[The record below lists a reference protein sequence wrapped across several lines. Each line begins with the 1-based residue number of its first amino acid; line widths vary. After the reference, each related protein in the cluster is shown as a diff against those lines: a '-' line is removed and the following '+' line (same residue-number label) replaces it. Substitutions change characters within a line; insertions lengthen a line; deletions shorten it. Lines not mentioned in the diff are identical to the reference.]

1 MYSFEKDFYE
11 VAITSAVGI
20 CGIASQIPC
29 IILNGYE
36 PMNGSIMSMGFGTA
50 LGAGMRLPLR
60 YKKWKIFH
68 DVMKKEEFKEEKKLY
83 LEYVKDIAEFL
94 KSIGASSDL
103 TGAFLLKMI
112 LDSGMLSEDKV
123 EYVSYK
129 KDLYDHFT
137 DMMGARVA
145 TGSFCC
151 RHVASLVT
159 DVINE
164 MGGVACDVA
173 IHRCKTDEEKGL
185 YANHL
190 ITGIE
195 QENKSVLFDPSVPS
209 YLLPISGLVEFKTQ
223 KGKIVTTSVDE
234 EHCYEE
240 RLSEHDFEKVNR
252 KNIKRLKSLD
262 RLEVDV
268 DNLQDFYL
276 KVFSIFLKSCDEI
289 FEFRDRELPKIK
301 TLSRLNKIIT
311 PHYEKEKSNEE

>member
-1 MYSFEKDFYE
+1 
-11 VAITSAVGI
+11 
-20 CGIASQIPC
+20 
-29 IILNGYE
+29 
-36 PMNGSIMSMGFGTA
+36 MNGSIMSMGFGTA

-103 TGAFLLKMI
+103 TGAFLCKMMV
-112 LDSGMLSEDKV
+112 DSGVLSDEKV
-123 EYVSYK
+123 EFASFK

-173 IHRCKTDEEKGL
+173 VHRCKTDEEKGL

-190 ITGIE
+190 ITGLE
-195 QENKSVLFDPSVPS
+195 QDNKSVLFDPSCPS
-209 YLLPISGLVEFKTQ
+209 FLLPFGSLIEFRTQ
-223 KGKIVTTSVDE
+223 KGKIVSKSFDE
-234 EHCYEE
+234 EHYYEE
-240 RLSEHDFEKVNR
+240 KISEHDFEKINR
-252 KNIKRLKSLD
+252 TNIKKIKGLEPLELD
-262 RLEVDV
+262 EEMLGNYLES
-268 DNLQDFYL
+268 
-276 KVFSIFLKSCDEI
+276 FSIFLRSCDEI

-301 TLSRLNKIIT
+301 KLSRLNKIVT
-311 PHYEKEKSNEE
+311 PHSEKEKSNEE

>member
-1 MYSFEKDFYE
+1 MYCFEKDFYE
-11 VAITSAVGI
+11 VAITGGI
-20 CGIASQIPC
+20 GLCGIASQIPC

-36 PMNGSIMSMGFGTA
+36 PINGSIMSMGFGTA

-94 KSIGASSDL
+94 KSIGASPDL
-103 TGAFLLKMI
+103 TGAFLFKMI

-123 EYVSYK
+123 EYVTYK

-173 IHRCKTDEEKGL
+173 VHRCKTDEEKGL

-190 ITGIE
+190 ITGLE
-195 QENKSVLFDPSVPS
+195 QDNKSVLFDPSCPS
-209 YLLPISGLVEFKTQ
+209 FLLPFGSLIEFRTQ
-223 KGKIVTTSVDE
+223 KGKIVSKSFDE
-234 EHCYEE
+234 EHYYEE
-240 RLSEHDFEKVNR
+240 KISEHDMEKINR
-252 KNIKRLKSLD
+252 INRKRLKSLEP
-262 RLEVDV
+262 LELDEEMLG
-268 DNLQDFYL
+268 NYL
-276 KVFSIFLKSCDEI
+276 EAFTTYLRHSDEI
-289 FEFRDRELPKIK
+289 DRFRVKEMPKIK
-301 TLSRLNKIIT
+301 KLSRLNKIVT
-311 PHYEKEKSNEE
+311 PHSEKSSVE

>member
-103 TGAFLLKMI
+103 TGAFLCKMMI
-112 LDSGMLSEDKV
+112 DSGILSEGKV
-123 EYVSYK
+123 EFASFK

-137 DMMGARVA
+137 DIMGARVT
-145 TGSFCC
+145 TGTFCC

-173 IHRCKTDEEKGL
+173 VHRCKTDEEKGL

-195 QENKSVLFDPSVPS
+195 HENKSVLFDPSCPS
-209 YLLPISGLVEFKTQ
+209 FLLPFGGLIEFKTQ
-223 KGKIVTTSVDE
+223 KGKIVTKSFDE
-234 EHCYEE
+234 GYYYEE
-240 RLSEHDFEKVNR
+240 KLSEHDMEKINR
-252 KNIKRLKSLD
+252 TNLRRLKTLEP
-262 RLEVDV
+262 LEVEEEMLG
-268 DNLQDFYL
+268 NYL
-276 KVFSIFLKSCDEI
+276 EAFTTYLRYSDEI
-289 FEFRDRELPKIK
+289 DRFRVKEIPKIK
-301 TLSRLNKIIT
+301 KLSRLNKIVT

>member
-68 DVMKKEEFKEEKKLY
+68 DVMKKEEFKKEKKLY
-83 LEYVKDIAEFL
+83 LEYVKEIAEFL

-103 TGAFLLKMI
+103 TGAFLCKMMI
-112 LDSGMLSEDKV
+112 DSGILSEGKV
-123 EYVSYK
+123 EFASFK

-137 DMMGARVA
+137 DIMGARVT
-145 TGSFCC
+145 TGTFCC

-173 IHRCKTDEEKGL
+173 VHRCKTDEEKGL

-195 QENKSVLFDPSVPS
+195 HENKSVLFDPSCPS
-209 YLLPISGLVEFKTQ
+209 FLLPFGGLIEFKTQ
-223 KGKIVTTSVDE
+223 KGKIVTKSFDE
-234 EHCYEE
+234 GYYYEE
-240 RLSEHDFEKVNR
+240 KLSEHDMEKINR
-252 KNIKRLKSLD
+252 TNLRRLKTLEP
-262 RLEVDV
+262 LEVEEEMLG
-268 DNLQDFYL
+268 NYL
-276 KVFSIFLKSCDEI
+276 EAFTTYLRYSDEI
-289 FEFRDRELPKIK
+289 DRFRVKEIPKIK
-301 TLSRLNKIIT
+301 KLSRLNKIVT

>member
-1 MYSFEKDFYE
+1 MYCFEKDFYE
-11 VAITSAVGI
+11 VAITGGI
-20 CGIASQIPC
+20 GLCGIASQIPC

-103 TGAFLLKMI
+103 TGAFLFKMI

-123 EYVSYK
+123 EYVTYK

-137 DMMGARVA
+137 DIMGARVA

-173 IHRCKTDEEKGL
+173 VHRCKTDEEKGL

-190 ITGIE
+190 ITGLE
-195 QENKSVLFDPSVPS
+195 HNNKSVLFDPSCPS
-209 YLLPISGLVEFKTQ
+209 YLLPFGSLIEFRTQ
-223 KGKIVTTSVDE
+223 KGKIVSKSFDE
-234 EHCYEE
+234 EHYYEE
-240 RLSEHDFEKVNR
+240 KISEHDFEKINR
-252 KNIKRLKSLD
+252 TNIKILKSLKP
-262 RLEVDV
+262 LELDEEMLG
-268 DNLQDFYL
+268 NYL
-276 KVFSIFLKSCDEI
+276 EAFSIFLRSCDEI

-301 TLSRLNKIIT
+301 KLSRLNKIVT
-311 PHYEKEKSNEE
+311 PHSEKENSNEE

>member
-1 MYSFEKDFYE
+1 MYCFEKDFYE
-11 VAITSAVGI
+11 VAITGGI
-20 CGIASQIPC
+20 GLCGIASQIPC

-103 TGAFLLKMI
+103 TGAFLFKMI

-123 EYVSYK
+123 EYVTYK

-137 DMMGARVA
+137 DIMGARVT
-145 TGSFCC
+145 TGTFCC
-151 RHVASLVT
+151 RHIASLVT

-173 IHRCKTDEEKGL
+173 VHRCKTDEEKGL

-190 ITGIE
+190 ITGLE
-195 QENKSVLFDPSVPS
+195 QDNKSVLFDPSCPS
-209 YLLPISGLVEFKTQ
+209 YLLPIGSLIEFRTQ
-223 KGKIVTTSVDE
+223 KGKIVSKSFDE
-234 EHCYEE
+234 EHYYEE
-240 RLSEHDFEKVNR
+240 KISEHDFEKINR
-252 KNIKRLKSLD
+252 TNIKRLKSLEP
-262 RLEVDV
+262 LELDEEMLG
-268 DNLQDFYL
+268 NYL
-276 KVFSIFLKSCDEI
+276 EAFSIFLRSCDEI

-301 TLSRLNKIIT
+301 KLSRLNKIVT
-311 PHYEKEKSNEE
+311 PHSEKEKSNEE